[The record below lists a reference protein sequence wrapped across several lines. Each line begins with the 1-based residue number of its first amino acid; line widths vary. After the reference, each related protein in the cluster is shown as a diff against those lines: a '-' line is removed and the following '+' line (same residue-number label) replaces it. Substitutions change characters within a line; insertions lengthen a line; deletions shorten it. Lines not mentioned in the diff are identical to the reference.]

1 VTRTLLQVIP
11 HSRNNLLNR
20 IHITRRRLT
29 LSITN
34 AKFKGGPVR
43 PLPSYYKKISIAC
56 KTTVVSSSSYANIV
70 PKEVK
75 NNPILEFI
83 EQGSRV
89 AFAIALCALVTTNEL
104 NDNSPLLLISI
115 VFLVL
120 YYIVW
125 IRYFAGGRKVALLGT
140 KFLFVP
146 MPLVI
151 FPVLYYLFAS
161 LWLNNYVATAIVIAF
176 GISHNIISY
185 QNLYAKE

>member
-1 VTRTLLQVIP
+1 MEFGFSMIGFIIFILPMLINIIYVIFP
-11 HSRNNLLNR
+11 PAH
-20 IHITRRRLT
+20 TD
-29 LSITN
+29 
-34 AKFKGGPVR
+34 KKG
-43 PLPSYYKKISIAC
+43 
-56 KTTVVSSSSYANIV
+56 
-70 PKEVK
+70 VK